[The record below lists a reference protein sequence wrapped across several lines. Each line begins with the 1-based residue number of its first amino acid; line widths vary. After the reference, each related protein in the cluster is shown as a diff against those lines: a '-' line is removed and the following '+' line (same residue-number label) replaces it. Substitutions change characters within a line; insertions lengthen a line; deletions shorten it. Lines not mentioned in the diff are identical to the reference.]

1 MIDVDI
7 SDKLTPDKEPT
18 MAANTPEYKRLNKR
32 KEVLKETI
40 GEIKEAK
47 QDRRDTAPGGV
58 TEKRKVFAELGEK
71 RKLNRVVEVSRSK
84 RDKKPIIIQVSSSH
98 NLSPRQMFNLEV
110 DKSTIRGKDVGEGV
124 FNSGKVIPES
134 TVFGPYTG
142 NFITVAEY
150 EEMEKAGLESGNAWE
165 IRDKDNE
172 KTVGYIGPGIKPD
185 STVHWMA
192 KVNCATTAY
201 DQNLVGFQLAGQV
214 YYRAI
219 VDIELGGELMVFY
232 GETYASEMGINVK
245 IYEKY
250 VGKEDQTKEAV
261 SCKYCKSTFEDEKKL
276 EEHLEKGKNM
286 AYRCGVKQTM
296 EMVRMAEVGDRRYVC
311 RMCGKGFKSS
321 SLLNIH
327 GLVHSKLKAFLCKVA
342 GCGKAFTGKHHLDRH
357 QKVVHDCVG
366 HECTKCGEKIGQ
378 KGNVT
383 RHYKMVHL
391 QEKPFKCDKCGTQFS
406 SKARLTSHTIT
417 VHKKIKSFKCD
428 RCDKRFGQA
437 SNRKSHIESVHSHI
451 RYPCTWCES
460 CSHLASSKKKLKY
473 HIRRNHTK
481 EWSWECQLCKDQLNI
496 WWGCILPGEMRK
508 HKANKHPVEWEEEQ
522 EAYRRSHPF
531 ICKYK
536 KCGNRFASKVE
547 VDRHQEKLHEVS
559 GVDSRM

>member
-124 FNSGKVIPES
+124 FNSGKVIPEG

-192 KVNCATTAY
+192 KVNCAITAY

-342 GCGKAFTGKHHLDRH
+342 GCGKAFTGKSSAK
-357 QKVVHDCVG
+357 KVMSLG
-366 HECTKCGEKIGQ
+366 T
-378 KGNVT
+378 T
-383 RHYKMVHL
+383 RW
-391 QEKPFKCDKCGTQFS
+391 FT
-406 SKARLTSHTIT
+406 
-417 VHKKIKSFKCD
+417 
-428 RCDKRFGQA
+428 
-437 SNRKSHIESVHSHI
+437 
-451 RYPCTWCES
+451 
-460 CSHLASSKKKLKY
+460 
-473 HIRRNHTK
+473 
-481 EWSWECQLCKDQLNI
+481 
-496 WWGCILPGEMRK
+496 
-508 HKANKHPVEWEEEQ
+508 
-522 EAYRRSHPF
+522 YRRSLLSVTSVVHSSAVRRGSPATQSLF
-531 ICKYK
+531 TRRSRVLSVIDVTR
-536 KCGNRFASKVE
+536 GLARLLIGRVTLSLSTPTSATHVPGVKV
-547 VDRHQEKLHEVS
+547 VRT
-559 GVDSRM
+559 